1 MSAVRWG
8 SESFRRISTKGGG
21 FSVDG
26 GDIRYGLAA
35 IKSIGRP
42 VIRAIVND
50 RKELGEFRN
59 LEDFITRISS
69 RELMN
74 KRLVEISSKPG
85 HWMSWGDKKAV
96 HEYLYSDRR
105 PYAAGKE
112 KFHGRSDEPV
122 RYGERGAEGR
132 VSDQNAG
139 CQENIQR
146 RTSLDLKKRYSE
158 CMSAAIRWSL
168 MKKSGRKVFLRPLLI
183 FQVDPEVGYTKVR
196 DGAREIIGGT
206 LRKRR

>member
-1 MSAVRWG
+1 MQNIFTSAVRWG
-8 SESFRRISTKGGG
+8 SESFRRISTKEAD

-74 KRLVEISSKPG
+74 KRLVENLIKAGALDVLGEQESS
-85 HWMSWGDKKAV
+85 S
-96 HEYLYSDRR
+96 
-105 PYAAGKE
+105 
-112 KFHGRSDEPV
+112 
-122 RYGERGAEGR
+122 
-132 VSDQNAG
+132 
-139 CQENIQR
+139 
-146 RTSLDLKKRYSE
+146 
-158 CMSAAIRWSL
+158 
-168 MKKSGRKVFLRPLLI
+168 
-183 FQVDPEVGYTKVR
+183 
-196 DGAREIIGGT
+196 
-206 LRKRR
+206 

>member
-1 MSAVRWG
+1 MTSVIDNPTKVAEYIYVCRQMG
-8 SESFRRISTKGGG
+8 IRILPPDINKGEAD

-74 KRLVEISSKPG
+74 KRLVENLIKAG
-85 HWMSWGDKKAV
+85 ALDVLGGTRKQFMSIYIQIVDHMQQERK
-96 HEYLYSDRR
+96 L
-105 PYAAGKE
+105 
-112 KFHGRSDEPV
+112 HGRSDEPV
-122 RYGERGAEGR
+122 RCGE
-132 VSDQNAG
+132 
-139 CQENIQR
+139 
-146 RTSLDLKKRYSE
+146 
-158 CMSAAIRWSL
+158 
-168 MKKSGRKVFLRPLLI
+168 
-183 FQVDPEVGYTKVR
+183 
-196 DGAREIIGGT
+196 
-206 LRKRR
+206 